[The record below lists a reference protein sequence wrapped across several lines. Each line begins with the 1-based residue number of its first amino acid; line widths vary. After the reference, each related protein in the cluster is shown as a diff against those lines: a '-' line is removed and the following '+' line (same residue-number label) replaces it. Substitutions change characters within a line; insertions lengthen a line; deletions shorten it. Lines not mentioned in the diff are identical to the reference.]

1 MKITIKMAGLLT
13 EYLPGGGAASAAVLD
28 VADAATPRDV
38 IAQLGMPPDASYL
51 VMLNGASVPRAERAS
66 RALAEGDT
74 LAVMPPLKGG

>member
-1 MKITIKMAGLLT
+1 MRITVKTAGLLT
-13 EYLPGGGAASAAVLD
+13 AYLSGSGDGNAAVLD
-28 VADAATPRDV
+28 VAEAATPRDV
-38 IAQLGMPPDASYL
+38 IEQLGMPPDESYL